1 MKSFTLR
8 EWCELRRCS
17 RSYFYR
23 LLKDGKAPRTFLVGC
38 QRRVTEQADAEWLAA
53 REAEAMMVAA

>member
-1 MKSFTLR
+1 MSKAFTLK

-23 LLKDGKAPRTFLVGC
+23 LLKEGKAPRTFVVGC
-38 QRRVTEQADAEWLAA
+38 QRRITSEADAEWLAA
-53 REAEAMMVAA
+53 REAEAQVAA